1 MVKGLD
7 LFRERFRPF
16 EGTMTWLS
24 NSFSVKSRVGEVML
38 VGKGYDYLRWIGLR

>member
-1 MVKGLD
+1 MLVFQIFAYPSQLLRDYQG
-7 LFRERFRPF
+7 
-16 EGTMTWLS
+16 LS